1 MRRRICILLF
11 STLLL
16 TVACDPLQRQ
26 RTAAVLD
33 DIESYINE
41 RPDSALAVLDIL
53 DTKMIR
59 RPKTQ
64 AHYRLLRGIALDKN
78 YRDDGV
84 FMAEMAEAAIWY
96 ASHGNDYDR
105 MRAYYYLADQQQDGG
120 RPVEASVNY
129 SRALDLAKKHEWW
142 FIAGMA
148 ARNLSSLYLSG
159 YDYPQS
165 VLFARESVNAFEA
178 AGKPQHVL
186 YSRLLLANGYYN
198 TREFGKSIVLCDSL
212 IQAASDI
219 GAADIIADALSISAK
234 AYINQ
239 EPPMQDSTLAR
250 FNRIKEHTPLSASQL
265 AIYAWA
271 LCLNGKVS
279 PAKETILEA
288 YSISKTEKDSTRVM
302 PWDARI
308 AEKTGDISR
317 SNHLFQFMLE
327 YVDRQFHQSFLQSVE
342 KGRAQYYQEEKNYL
356 SEQNRKER
364 MVLFSVIF
372 AIGLLALGVFTIL
385 RIQAIRA
392 GMALREQQIRLE
404 EKERVNAVLSDKLAL
419 YGTTVEETLDFGFDV
434 LNRLSDAY
442 YHPNTAREAVFREII
457 KDYVSD
463 VSSRSRLGDSI
474 ETNINIIHDDVLT
487 KLRVEIPSLRDED
500 VKLFSLCLFGFS
512 YKAINAFYPKS
523 SSISA
528 SYSRVSRLRKT
539 IEKSGSEYADFFLSF
554 LRREVLK

>member
-33 DIESYINE
+33 DVESYINE
-41 RPDSALAVLDIL
+41 RPDSALAVLDRL
-53 DTKMIR
+53 DTNIIR
-59 RPKTQ
+59 RPKIKS
-64 AHYRLLRGIALDKN
+64 HYRLLRGIALDKN
-78 YRDDGV
+78 YRDEGT
-84 FMAEMAEAAIWY
+84 FIAEMNEAAIWY
-96 ASHGNDYDR
+96 GSHGNEYDR

-120 RPVEASVNY
+120 RLTEASVNY
-129 SRALDLAKKHEWW
+129 SRAFDLAKEHEWW

-148 ARNLSSLYLSG
+148 ARNLSNLYLSG

-165 VLFARESVNAFEA
+165 ELFALESVNAFMA
-178 AGKPQHVL
+178 ADRPRHVL
-186 YSRLLLANGYYN
+186 YSRLLLANAFYN
-198 TREFGKSIVLCDSL
+198 MQEFERSIALCDSL
-212 IQAASDI
+212 IQEASYI
-219 GAADIIADALSISAK
+219 GAEDIVMDALSISAK

-239 EPPMQDSTLAR
+239 ERPVQDSTIVQFDRL
-250 FNRIKEHTPLSASQL
+250 KKLVPLSSSQL

-271 LCLNGKVS
+271 LCLNGKVIQ
-279 PAKETILEA
+279 AKETILGA
-288 YSISKTEKDSTRVM
+288 YSISENAKDSSRVM
-302 PWDARI
+302 PWDAKI
-308 AEKTGDISR
+308 AEKTGNILRANYLLQSIQKYID
-317 SNHLFQFMLE
+317 Q
-327 YVDRQFHQSFLQSVE
+327 QFHESISQSVE
-342 KGRAQYYQEEKNYL
+342 KARTHYYQEQNTLL
-356 SEQNRKER
+356 SNRNRKDR
-364 MVLFSVIF
+364 MVFLIIIFSTCFI
-372 AIGLLALGVFTIL
+372 ALGIFIL
-385 RIQAIRA
+385 LRMEAIKSE
-392 GMALREQQIRLE
+392 MKLREQQIRLE
-404 EKERVNAVLSDKLAL
+404 EKDKANTVLSEKLAL

-442 YHPNTAREAVFREII
+442 YHPNTAREDVFRGII
-457 KDYVSD
+457 RDYVSD

-487 KLRVEIPSLRDED
+487 KLRTEIPSLRDED
-500 VKLFSLCLFGFS
+500 IKLFSLCLFGFS

>member
-1 MRRRICILLF
+1 MRRHICILFF
-11 STLLL
+11 SALLL
-16 TVACDPLQRQ
+16 TVACDPQQRQ

-33 DIESYINE
+33 DVESYINE
-41 RPDSALAVLDIL
+41 RPDSALAVLRAL
-53 DTKMIR
+53 DTNKIHGLG
-59 RPKTQ
+59 KL
-64 AHYRLLRGIALDKN
+64 AKYRLLRSIALDKT
-78 YRDDGV
+78 YCDDGSYASEIAKATV
-84 FMAEMAEAAIWY
+84 WY
-96 ASHGNDYDR
+96 AAHGSDRDR
-105 MRAYYYLADQQQDGG
+105 MLAYYYLADQQLDGG
-120 RPVEASVNY
+120 SVAEASVNF
-129 SRALDLAKKHEWW
+129 SRALDLSRRQHDW

-148 ARNLSSLYLSG
+148 ARNLSNLYLSG

-165 VLFARESVNAFEA
+165 ELFALESVNAFMA
-178 AGKPQHVL
+178 ADRPRHVL
-186 YSRLLLANGYYN
+186 YSRLLLANAFYN
-198 TREFGKSIVLCDSL
+198 MQEFGRSIALCDSL
-212 IQAASDI
+212 IQEASYI
-219 GAADIIADALSISAK
+219 GAEDVVLDALSISAK

-279 PAKETILEA
+279 PAKEAILEA
-288 YSISKTEKDSTRVM
+288 YSISKTEKDSSRVM

-317 SNHLFQFMLE
+317 SNHLLQFMQE
-327 YVDRQFHQSFLQSVE
+327 YVDRQFHQSVLQSVE

-372 AIGLLALGVFTIL
+372 AICLLAMGVFIIL

-392 GMALREQQIRLE
+392 GMVLREQQIRLE
-404 EKERVNAVLSDKLAL
+404 ENERVNAVLSEKLAL

-487 KLRVEIPSLRDED
+487 KLRAEIPSLRDED
-500 VKLFSLCLFGFS
+500 VKLFSFCLFGFS